1 MKLTCS
7 SIVKSDPSRTMILQT
22 IRFLF
27 GFTCWDVWAV
37 FFVEELNPFSDLL
50 FRRLKNL
57 SISSTFESLMD
68 NRYNTICQRQTQG
81 LHACNFQVLS
91 SWTLS
96 KLGGVTREP
105 QSSRNTPLM
114 KYKIWLGLMTESYSD
129 GVGVLL
135 KHNSKL
141 TGGNRRNS
149 LSLILMIKEK
159 EPTLHYLK

>member
-1 MKLTCS
+1 
-7 SIVKSDPSRTMILQT
+7 
-22 IRFLF
+22 
-27 GFTCWDVWAV
+27 
-37 FFVEELNPFSDLL
+37 
-50 FRRLKNL
+50 
-57 SISSTFESLMD
+57 
-68 NRYNTICQRQTQG
+68 
-81 LHACNFQVLS
+81 
-91 SWTLS
+91 
-96 KLGGVTREP
+96 
-105 QSSRNTPLM
+105 M